1 MEKRLYNKKSKEEL
15 IKNLRSEPFKRITCS
30 FYKYTL
36 IKTPSQFSDSMYLYL
51 DSLKILGRVY
61 VATEGINA
69 QVSVPDYIWNK
80 FKIGIQNFRILK
92 NVPIKKAISDG
103 DSFYKLVV
111 KQKKEIVAYGISDD
125 LYDMNEVGQYL
136 NTEQLFILSKMLM

>member
-15 IKNLRSEPFKRITCS
+15 IKNLKSESFKRITCS
-30 FYKYTL
+30 FYKYTT
-36 IKTPSQFSDSMYLYL
+36 IKTPLQFRDSMYLYL

-61 VATEGINA
+61 VASEGINA
-69 QVSVPDYIWNK
+69 QISVPYYAWDK

-92 NVPIKKAISDG
+92 NVLIKKAISDG

-111 KQKKEIVAYGISDD
+111 KEKKELVSKKGKLAYPIRDNIPI
-125 LYDMNEVGQYL
+125 LLENEPRK
-136 NTEQLFILSKMLM
+136 LS